1 MKKTIDIL
9 LLEDDPADAKLIQVK
24 IEEADLAFRTTC
36 VRTRE
41 EFDDALRLGR
51 CDIILADYRLPKYDG
66 MSALRL
72 AQERCPEIPFI
83 FVSGTMGEEVAI
95 EALTQGA
102 TDYVLKHNLARLP
115 AAVMRALTEAQTR
128 LERKQ
133 AQEALQR
140 SNEMLRAI
148 IEAAPVAI
156 IALDLDGRVQ
166 SVWNP
171 AAEKMLGWS
180 EQEVMGKPLPTVPAS
195 RQGEFKRFMEQ
206 LRRGMS
212 LDGID
217 VRRQRRDGTPIDYSI
232 YASPLCDAQGRI
244 SGNLA
249 VLVDITERR
258 RSSMINAARLR
269 LMQFAAT
276 HSLDE
281 LLEEAINEA
290 EKETDSLIG
299 FYAFIDDDQQS
310 LTLQNWSTRTKAQF
324 CKAQVKGVHYPIAD
338 AGVWA
343 DSFHQRRPVIH
354 NDYMSLPRRKVLPE
368 GHAGIVREL
377 VVPVMRGEQVK
388 AVLGVGNK
396 STDYT
401 EKDVEAMSLLADLIW
416 EITERK
422 LAEQQVAQ
430 MSFALNG
437 THEAAFIV
445 DEHACF
451 KYVNEE
457 TCRILGYSRDELFA
471 MTVPDISPEYSVAHW
486 PGRWS
491 NLKEQGASTIERQI
505 TTRDGRVVPV
515 EINASYFEYEGRGY
529 MLGLARDITERK
541 QAERERLAN
550 LRFFECMDRVNRA
563 IQGTA
568 NLEAMMRDLL
578 DVVLSIFDCDR
589 AFLMYPCDPEA
600 PTLYCPMERNKP
612 EYTGIRE
619 LGGEHPVDP
628 QVAAALRVLL
638 AADGPA
644 TFGPGMQHALPEDV
658 SEQYGIKSVMS
669 MAIYPK
675 TGSPWQFGI
684 QQCASARIWTVE
696 EMRMFEAVG
705 RRLTDGLTS
714 LLSYRDLRQSEEF
727 LDNVVEHVPNMLF
740 VKDTRD
746 LRFVRFNKAGE
757 QLLGWAREELLGKTD
772 HDFFPKE
779 MADFFTDKD
788 RQVLD
793 TGALVDIAEE
803 TIRNRGNEKRILHTK
818 KIPILD
824 ETGTPQYLLGISED
838 ITEHKQA
845 QESIRKLSQAIEQSP
860 VSIVITDV
868 EGNIEFVN
876 AAFAQITGYTF
887 AEALGQNPRIL
898 KSGETPAEEYHR
910 LWQTISSGGVWQ
922 GEFHNRK
929 KNGELFWEHA
939 TIAPVRDADNA
950 ITHYVAV
957 KEDIT
962 ERKKLE
968 AQLRQVQKLEAIGLL
983 AGGIAHDFNNIL
995 SAITG
1000 YTEIS
1005 QSIVEPESEVA
1016 EYLAHVLEAGWR
1028 AKELINQIL
1037 MFSRETEQELRPI
1050 RLALPVKEAL
1060 KLIRA
1065 SVPATIEIHTEILSQ
1080 ASALADPT
1088 QVHQIVMNLCTN
1100 ATHAM
1105 KETGGLL
1112 QVHLTDI
1119 TIDHGDHHKTY
1130 PDAAPGEYIRL
1141 TVSDQG
1147 HGIDAFHLERIF
1159 DPFFTTK
1166 EKGEGSGMGL
1176 SVVHGIVKSYG
1187 GMIYVHSRPGEGGT
1201 FEILIPALESALPD
1215 KIAIQKPVPTGSESI
1230 LFVDDEEMIADI
1242 VKGMLET
1249 LGYRVAV
1256 RTSPIE
1262 ALEAFRDHPDGFDL
1276 MVTDLI
1282 MPKMSGLELAE
1293 KILQIRPDLP
1303 IVLCTGF
1310 GVNMDEEQIV
1320 RRGVRHVIFKPIL
1333 RRDMATAVRNA
1344 LDGADDG
1351 PIILQ
1356 R

>member
-1 MKKTIDIL
+1 MKKIIDIL
-9 LLEDDPADAKLIQVK
+9 LLEDDPADEELIQAK
-24 IEEADLAFRTTC
+24 IEETELAFRISC
-36 VRTRE
+36 VRTQE
-41 EFDDALRLGR
+41 EFDGALRHGR

-66 MSALRL
+66 MSAFRL
-72 AQERCPEIPFI
+72 AQARCPEIPFI

-95 EALTQGA
+95 EALTEGA

-115 AAVMRALTEAQTR
+115 TAVQRALGEAR
-128 LERKQ
+128 NRRERRQ

-156 IALDLDGRVQ
+156 IGLDLAGRVH

-180 EQEVMGKPLPTVPAS
+180 EQEVMGKPLPTVPED
-195 RQGEFKRFMEQ
+195 RQGEFKRFREH
-206 LRRGMS
+206 LRKGMV
-212 LDGID
+212 LDGVD

-232 YASPLCDAQGRI
+232 YASPLYDADGRI

-276 HSLDE
+276 HSLDD

-299 FYAFIDDDQQS
+299 FYAFIEDDQQS

-324 CKAQVKGVHYPIAD
+324 CKAQGKGLHYLIAD
-338 AGVWA
+338 AGLWV
-343 DSFHQRRPVIH
+343 DCFHQRRPVIH
-354 NDYMSLPRRKVLPE
+354 NDYRSLPHRRGLPD
-368 GHAGIVREL
+368 GHAELVREL
-377 VVPVMRGEQVK
+377 LVPVMRGEKVK
-388 AVLGVGNK
+388 AILGVGNK
-396 STDYT
+396 PVDYT
-401 EKDVEAMSLLADLIW
+401 DKDVEAMSLLADLIW

-437 THEAAFIV
+437 THEAAFMV

-457 TCRILGYSRDELFA
+457 TCRILGYSRDELLA
-471 MTVPDISPEYSVAHW
+471 MTIPDISPEYSIAHW

-491 NLKEQGASTIERQI
+491 DLKEQGASTVERQI
-505 TTRDGRVVPV
+505 QTRDGRVVPV
-515 EINASYFEYEGRGY
+515 EINASYFEYEGRSY

-578 DVVLSIFDCDR
+578 DAVLSIFDCDR
-589 AFLMYPCDPEA
+589 AFLMYPCDPRSS
-600 PTLYCPMERNKP
+600 TWSIPMERTKP
-612 EYTGIRE
+612 EYSGVRDTQHEI
-619 LGGEHPVDP
+619 PMDP
-628 QVAAALRVLL
+628 QVAEALRVLL
-638 AADGPA
+638 VADGPV
-644 TFGPGMQHALPEDV
+644 TFGPGTLHVLPEAV
-658 SEQYGIKSVMS
+658 SEQFGIKSVMS
-669 MAIYPK
+669 MAIYLK
-675 TGSPWQFGI
+675 IGSPWQFGI
-684 QQCASARIWTVE
+684 QQCDSARNWTAE

-714 LLSYRDLRQSEEF
+714 LLSYRDLRQNEEF
-727 LDNVVEHVPNMLF
+727 LDNIVEHIPDMVF
-740 VKDTRD
+740 VKDSQD
-746 LRFVRFNKAGE
+746 LRFVRLNKAGE
-757 QLLGWAREELLGKTD
+757 RLLGYTREELLGKTD
-772 HDFFPKE
+772 HDFFPRE
-779 MADFFTDKD
+779 MADYFTLKD

-793 TGALVDIAEE
+793 AKALVDIPEE
-803 TIRNRGNEKRILHTK
+803 TIQNRSNEKRVLHTK

-824 ETGTPQYLLGISED
+824 ESGTPQYLLGISED
-838 ITEHKQA
+838 ITEHKRA
-845 QESIRKLSQAIEQSP
+845 EESIRKLSQAIEQSP

-868 EGNIEFVN
+868 EGSIEFVN
-876 AAFAQITGYTF
+876 AKFTQITGYTY
-887 AEALGQNPRIL
+887 AEALGRNPCIL

-929 KNGELFWEHA
+929 KTGELFWEQA
-939 TIAPVRDADNA
+939 TIAPVRDADDV

-968 AQLRQVQKLEAIGLL
+968 SQFRQVQKLEAIGLL

-995 SAITG
+995 SAIIG

-1005 QSIVEPESEVA
+1005 QSVIEPESEVA
-1016 EYLAHVLEAGWR
+1016 EYLAHVLEASGR
-1028 AKELINQIL
+1028 AKELINQIM

-1050 RLALPVKEAL
+1050 RVALPVKEAL

-1065 SVPATIEIHTEILSQ
+1065 SVPATIEIRSEILSQ

-1100 ATHAM
+1100 AAHAM
-1105 KETGGLL
+1105 KENGGLL
-1112 QVHLTDI
+1112 QVRLTDI
-1119 TIDHGDHHKTY
+1119 TVDHGDHRKNY
-1130 PDAAPGEYIRL
+1130 PDAGRGEYVRL
-1141 TVSDQG
+1141 TISDQG
-1147 HGIDAFHLERIF
+1147 HGIDALHQDRIF

-1166 EKGEGSGMGL
+1166 EKGEGTGMGL

-1187 GMIYVHSRPGEGGT
+1187 GLLYVQSRPGEGST
-1201 FEILIPALESALPD
+1201 FEILIPALESAVPD
-1215 KIAIQKPVPTGSESI
+1215 KIAMQKPVPTGCESI
-1230 LFVDDEEMIADI
+1230 LFVDDEEMIVDI
-1242 VKGMLET
+1242 AKGMLES
-1249 LGYRVAV
+1249 LGYRVAG
-1256 RTSPIE
+1256 RTSAIE
-1262 ALEAFRDHPDGFDL
+1262 ALEAFKNNPDGFDL
-1276 MVTDLI
+1276 LVTDLM
-1282 MPKMSGLELAE
+1282 MPKITGLDLAD
-1293 KILQIRPDLP
+1293 KILQIRPGLP

-1310 GVNMDEEQIV
+1310 GVSMNEEQVV
-1320 RRGVRHVIFKPIL
+1320 RRGVRNIIFKPIL
-1333 RRDMATAVRNA
+1333 RRDMATAVRSA
-1344 LDGADDG
+1344 LDADG
-1351 PIILQ
+1351 LSITAGE
-1356 R
+1356 